1 MSGDDRIIADQI
13 EYYRA
18 RAGEYDEWFE
28 RTGRY
33 DFGAAEREAF
43 KTEERAA
50 EAALGAFGATG
61 DGLEIACGTGW
72 WTSRLVGTAASL
84 TCIDAAPETI
94 TLNRKRLSLE
104 RKQLPE
110 FVATDVFAWEPPRR
124 FDFVAFCFWLSHV
137 PSAKFDGFWA
147 MVERALKP
155 GGRVFFLD
163 TPPSRRGV
171 YESEPASKSEI
182 ELRRLKDGSEHRA
195 VKIYYEPQALVE
207 KLRALGWAAEI
218 SAGKYFLIGTAKRN

>member
-1 MSGDDRIIADQI
+1 MSVERDIAEQI

-28 RTGRY
+28 RAGRY
-33 DFGAAEREAF
+33 DFGAEEREAF
-43 KTEERAA
+43 KAEERAA
-50 EAALGAFGATG
+50 EAALGKFGATG
-61 DGLEIACGTGW
+61 DGLEVACGTGW
-72 WTSRLVGTAASL
+72 WTRRLVETASRL

-94 TLNRKRLSLE
+94 ALNRKRLSLD
-104 RKQLPE
+104 RKQLPD
-110 FVATDVFAWEPPRR
+110 FITADIFAWEPTRR

-163 TPPSRRGV
+163 SPVPLKRR
-171 YESEPASKSEI
+171 SPAAANDAEI

-195 VKIYYEPQALVE
+195 VKIYYEPETLTE

-218 SAGKYFLIGTAKRN
+218 SAAKYFLIGTAKRG